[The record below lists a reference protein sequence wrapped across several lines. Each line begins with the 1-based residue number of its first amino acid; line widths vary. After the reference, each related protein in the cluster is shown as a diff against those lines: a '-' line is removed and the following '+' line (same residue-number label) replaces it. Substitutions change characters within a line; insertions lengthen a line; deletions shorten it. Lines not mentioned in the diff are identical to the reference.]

1 MQVCKVKTPESIVKE
16 NLSTIL
22 NLLNLKLYNYKKDPL
37 IRRRIKE
44 IKNLPE
50 EEQLKQWFNIAAIL
64 AMDGRINFPKLKI
77 FKNYDTRVPLER
89 FSNHFLEEL
98 VRAIGKLD
106 IDKINK
112 ILVLHGY
119 MVIEDHGE
127 FLEIKYPLS
136 DEILFEKYLDKCV
149 DEAKDNY
156 EAIVKI
162 LFKRTRKNKDN
173 KDKIEEEHF
182 KFEKI
187 VHCDPKKLLEM
198 DEPRAIEYLCEKYR
212 KEIESILKKHPDT
225 RIYKTSLINDIKKF
239 YESLESYALRKA
251 GLYVPIAYLFVYV
264 SLSFIYNLLLSV
276 LFGLGG
282 LLTIVVGLNNY
293 NKRYEILINEIRRD
307 LGQFVDFL

>member
-1 MQVCKVKTPESIVKE
+1 MQVCKVKTPENIVKE

-98 VRAIGKLD
+98 IKAIGKLD

-156 EAIVKI
+156 KAIVRI
-162 LFKRTRKNKDN
+162 LFERTRKN
-173 KDKIEEEHF
+173 KDKIEEEHL

-198 DEPRAIEYLCEKYR
+198 DELRAIEYLCEKYR
-212 KEIESILKKHPDT
+212 KEIESVLKKHSGT
-225 RIYKTSLINDIKKF
+225 RIYKTSLIKDVKKF
-239 YESLESYALRKA
+239 YESLENYGLRKA
-251 GLYVPIAYLFVYV
+251 GLYIPIAYLFVYI
-264 SLSFIYNLLLSV
+264 SLSFIYNLELTV

-282 LLTIVVGLNNY
+282 LLTIVIGLNKYLNR
-293 NKRYEILINEIRRD
+293 NKVLINEIRRD